1 SLISTPLEG
10 GEILPAKMIGSAW
23 KYRFVALGLLVL
35 WLIGLPVGAV
45 HPIGVIASAI
55 EMGGFLGFAAAL
67 GTFLSL
73 KGKKTS
79 RAQSTTIAI
88 LVALNGGLLCFG
100 SCLMHS
106 ILPAFTCTP
115 MIQALS
121 LLSSENVGEMLNGS
135 YVGRPDGEAVLTC
148 ILGVLV

>member
-1 SLISTPLEG
+1 
-10 GEILPAKMIGSAW
+10 M
-23 KYRFVALGLLVL
+23 VV
-35 WLIGLPVGAV
+35 
-45 HPIGVIASAI
+45 
-55 EMGGFLGFAAAL
+55 FLGFAAVL

-148 ILGVLV
+148 ILGVLAYAVAAVCLASAAVSGFDEAVDRPRRKLFGIRPIASSEKDSDIKWVEEELP